1 VSGVQQSIVQVGPYE
16 LQISRPKRKSFLAAL
31 ADFIGGEG

>member
-1 VSGVQQSIVQVGPYE
+1 MQQNEVRVGPYR

-31 ADFIGGEG
+31 ADYIGGEGS